1 MLQIPNFNSIKL
13 CLSICGYDGLISD
26 IELDT
31 LYSLYNKK
39 NGITRDQFDE
49 VVDNYFNSNESL
61 DELFAASQPLSDE
74 MEIAHKAAG
83 SDGLDI
89 RENIALKICTSM
101 LSIKED

>member
-26 IELDT
+26 IELET

-39 NGITRDQFDE
+39 NGITRDQF
-49 VVDNYFNSNESL
+49 
-61 DELFAASQPLSDE
+61 
-74 MEIAHKAAG
+74 AHKAAG

-101 LSIKED
+101 LTIKED